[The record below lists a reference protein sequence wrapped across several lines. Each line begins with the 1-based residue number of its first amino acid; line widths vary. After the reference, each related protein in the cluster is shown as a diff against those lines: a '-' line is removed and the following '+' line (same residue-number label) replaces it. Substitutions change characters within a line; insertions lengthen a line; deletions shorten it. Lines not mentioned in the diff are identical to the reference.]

1 MDEVISFRT
10 ECSRLSLLVYCPAVG
25 LCVYYTDIYYTDIIT
40 QTLGYSLFLT
50 SFSCISKL
58 FVDRLTVPETDLVV
72 EKSIPQFNCAA
83 FCNTQQNF
91 TIATVGSLSCLPYDC
106 YQVYRR
112 NQAASSVSASRHWV
126 RVTAAVSTLLELSAS
141 IRQAESPKEH

>member
-25 LCVYYTDIYYTDIIT
+25 LCVYYTDIIT

-72 EKSIPQFNCAA
+72 EKSIHQFNCVA

-112 NQAASSVSASRHWV
+112 NQAASSVSTSRHWV